1 MGIGPNLVLFASNV
15 HRFESDKGSHFFQLI
30 YSSPCRFMFHVIY
43 IVIEKM
49 TELVNLFGT
58 ATFISICRE
67 WWRQRSDGN
76 WWNCLEDPEMGNWI
90 KAPRLHWLLRIKTN
104 QMWFPQATRTSTI
117 QLIQHVENKH
127 SHWFTCSC
135 CVSVCNFFLLKD
147 TNPSLLFSP
156 CLHGEQ
162 FKVSIAAENT
172 QVVLVEEWLC
182 AKQCLPPSNRENCQ
196 VWGKSKNTKPNV
208 VALDWIVLHIL
219 DVWFSI
225 HCEFNFEPIIHAF
238 PTASADLQATIC
250 SSLVPLGLFSQPF
263 LVTRKKT
270 KC

>member
-1 MGIGPNLVLFASNV
+1 MSTDSSRIRVHIFFNLYIVV
-15 HRFESDKGSHFFQLI
+15 HVVS
-30 YSSPCRFMFHVIY
+30 CFMSYIY

-127 SHWFTCSC
+127 SH
-135 CVSVCNFFLLKD
+135 VHVVFLFVIFSSWKIQIPLY
-147 TNPSLLFSP
+147 SLVRVFMASSSRFP
-156 CLHGEQ
+156 
-162 FKVSIAAENT
+162 
-172 QVVLVEEWLC
+172 
-182 AKQCLPPSNRENCQ
+182 LPP
-196 VWGKSKNTKPNV
+196 
-208 VALDWIVLHIL
+208 
-219 DVWFSI
+219 
-225 HCEFNFEPIIHAF
+225 
-238 PTASADLQATIC
+238 
-250 SSLVPLGLFSQPF
+250 
-263 LVTRKKT
+263 KT
-270 KC
+270 PK